1 MDARHFAISA
11 KFPQFSNKNRTL
23 VVQYSI
29 KFEQDIECGGGYIKL
44 MSGYVNQ
51 KNLVGTLH
59 IGKFLNG
66 FGPHEISHS
75 FKATLIPMLDVCLA
89 VQIADGR

>member
-1 MDARHFAISA
+1 MDAHAADRAALQLCLMPASA
-11 KFPQFSNKNRTL
+11 
-23 VVQYSI
+23 
-29 KFEQDIECGGGYIKL
+29 
-44 MSGYVNQ
+44 
-51 KNLVGTLH
+51 NLVGTLH

-89 VQIADGR
+89 VQIADE